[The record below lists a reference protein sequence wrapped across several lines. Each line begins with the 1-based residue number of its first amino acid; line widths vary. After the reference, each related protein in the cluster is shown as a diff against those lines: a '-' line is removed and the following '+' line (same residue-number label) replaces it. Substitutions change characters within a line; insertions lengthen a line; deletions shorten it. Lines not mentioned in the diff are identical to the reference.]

1 MWQLSDFSTPWAQ
14 HLHFYLASE
23 APVLRAEN
31 NLSCMQHILYRK
43 DIICI
48 QSTLKAVYTLPPLT
62 YSCNIF
68 RVIVIVC
75 D

>member
-1 MWQLSDFSTPWAQ
+1 MWQLSDFSTPRAQ

-62 YSCNIF
+62 YGCNIF